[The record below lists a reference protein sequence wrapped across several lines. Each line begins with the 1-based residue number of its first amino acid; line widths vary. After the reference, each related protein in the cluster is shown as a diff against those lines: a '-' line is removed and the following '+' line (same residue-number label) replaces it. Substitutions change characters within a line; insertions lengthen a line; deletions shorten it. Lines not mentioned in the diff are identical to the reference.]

1 MHFLTDDVK
10 GRLAVEVVYFEY
22 SREVH
27 QLRRMEDG
35 DQGQVALSPHL
46 LKMRQ
51 DAQGMWLYLEIK
63 PRSTSIDKA
72 VSSWPISLPREG
84 ARIRSHSP
92 RSSVMRVDTVR
103 EGVWQIIS

>member
-1 MHFLTDDVK
+1 MHFVTDDVK
-10 GRLAVEVVYFEY
+10 GRLAVEVVYFEC

-27 QLRRMEDG
+27 QLRRMDDG

-72 VSSWPISLPREG
+72 VSRLANLSSQRGCADSVSLS
-84 ARIRSHSP
+84 A
-92 RSSVMRVDTVR
+92 
-103 EGVWQIIS
+103 